1 MFRQIGRKIYYEKST
16 GNKIVDTGE
25 RQGAVV
31 ETTVQQD
38 FESYSELSERNP
50 ESVDL
55 IVLEF
60 GELSEDFAT
69 SNGVRVNIETGK
81 LEFSY
86 PDPNEPEAPPV
97 FQEPLSSK
105 VVNLELEN
113 AMLQM
118 SMMEM
123 TMYAASQDERL
134 QTQEN
139 AVMELSM
146 IVAGGGL

>member
-1 MFRQIGRKIYYEKST
+1 MEIGRRIYYEKAT
-16 GNKIVDTGE
+16 GNIVLNIGDRSDSVIPMTIE
-25 RQGAVV
+25 HEFQ
-31 ETTVQQD
+31 
-38 FESYSELSERNP
+38 SYLALSERNP
-50 ESVDL
+50 DTIGVIEL
-55 IVLEF
+55 NF
-60 GELSEDFAT
+60 GELKQEFLE
-69 SNGVRVNIETGK
+69 SNSSRVNIETGK

-86 PDPNEPEAPPV
+86 PDPNDPEAPPV
-97 FQEPLSSK
+97 YQEPLSSK
-105 VVNLELEN
+105 VDNLELEN

-146 IVAGGGL
+146 IVAGGGS